1 MPCSERIL
9 KMVGGEEK
17 DCEKGGGGG
26 ERERNHST
34 LTTLLNWTFQLL
46 LFYSLEVGDHM
57 SWLPVTQHI

>member
-26 ERERNHST
+26 AGEEPQHTDNSFELDFSAST
-34 LTTLLNWTFQLL
+34 FL
-46 LFYSLEVGDHM
+46 
-57 SWLPVTQHI
+57 